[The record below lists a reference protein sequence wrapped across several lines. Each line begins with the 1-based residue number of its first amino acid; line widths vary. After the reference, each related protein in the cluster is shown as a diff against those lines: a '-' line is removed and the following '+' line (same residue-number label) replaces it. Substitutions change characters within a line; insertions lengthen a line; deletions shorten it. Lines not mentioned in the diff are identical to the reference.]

1 MTAHWYVYYKVAERD
16 VADCVAAA
24 NSLLEQ
30 VREQHAGVR
39 AELLRRPGVGSDGH
53 ATLMEV
59 YTGLDDDTLAEVEAR
74 AQAALARWTVG
85 ARHAERFV
93 PCAG

>member
-1 MTAHWYVYYKVAERD
+1 MTAHWYVYYKVAQGD
-16 VADCVAAA
+16 VADCIAAA
-24 NSLLEQ
+24 NAL
-30 VREQHAGVR
+30 HAQLRDRHPDVR
-39 AELLRRPGVGSDGH
+39 AQLLRRPGAGSDGH

-93 PCAG
+93 PCVD